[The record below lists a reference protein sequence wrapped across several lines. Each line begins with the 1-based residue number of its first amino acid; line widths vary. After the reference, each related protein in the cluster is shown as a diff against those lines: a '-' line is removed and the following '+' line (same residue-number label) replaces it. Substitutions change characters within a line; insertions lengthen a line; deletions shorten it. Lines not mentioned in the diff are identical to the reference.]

1 MTTLP
6 ISNTAR
12 SIMTVFT
19 VCLVALL
26 MVFVP
31 LGAEAAGDIS
41 LKSPVITQ
49 EENSFVF
56 SVSANGITSDI
67 SANAVLATYDNSG
80 ICKTKLVEP
89 MTNHGVDIRLPY
101 NAEETS
107 YKLMLLDSQNLLK
120 PLCPAVSG
128 ELKWENKITILS
140 DDVCSFNSYD
150 NKLEYY
156 IDPVNTDETKS
167 IRLSANVQAY
177 LNKVM
182 ASTLD
187 SILYTPDIL
196 LEFEDTNGDGA
207 YDIIN
212 ATQYLYCLVDSV
224 DTGNG
229 RIGLNGRVVS
239 LDFESEDVTTILIDA
254 TGNALSLSDFAEG
267 DLVAVVTD
275 GTAPRYYNYIEL
287 VNLKDS
293 FVEGMVEATW
303 TSAGAKYVSVNGQD
317 YIDLTDMI
325 CAGDEGTFYIGVTG
339 KIVDF
344 VPVPVVPN
352 YGYVL
357 EAAPVYSAFSNTWQ
371 IRMLTADDG
380 VVTYEVDEDYGSDFE
395 SYLSCLDGWNVYT
408 ANRLDWVRS
417 STDANRLVEF
427 ALNSDGKISEI
438 YVADGTANAIYSG
451 SEYNSVTQKIGGKT
465 LEDDI
470 IIFYTDVADP
480 EDAFA
485 TDISYLTDGAE
496 YGGLVFKDAFNR
508 ENCVMIV
515 TYAYVPFD
523 ASNGFAVATHISK
536 GYDENGSE
544 VYEVSYIQGDKTG
557 VLIFNDDSED
567 IYSYG
572 GFNCSV
578 GDAFMYKTDANGI
591 VTEYAKVATLIQ
603 DYSLEVNPEL
613 DIEYVLGENTE
624 LIYGYIANETQLT
637 HSLGELITINE
648 FGTESTLL
656 LPDNADVYLH
666 KSNARNTEVFMCD
679 SLFTESVGYFEPK
692 TNAATMVL
700 ALSSDDIVSCI
711 YALNQRVDIV
721 SMSPVPGETEQ
732 ENKITIISD
741 NVASFSSNTLRYY
754 PDYKSSEL
762 VDLKL
767 SSSFEVYYN
776 NVLMTSVSFNEL
788 LSQKDTVLEF
798 EDINEDGV
806 FDVLYAT
813 NYTYFSIEERNVK
826 ENKLVLGATDIA
838 LDFESED
845 KTIVLTDITGRQLS
859 LGHFEIG
866 DIVAV
871 ATDGVSA
878 TEYNNYIKIV
888 NLADSFIEGMAE
900 STFTMGGSKF
910 VTVSGEDYVDSTDI
924 ISAGD
929 EGTFYIGVTGKIVD
943 FVELPVTS
951 AYGYLLQAAQNSSAF
966 NDTWQ
971 IKLLTSDEG
980 VVICDI
986 DEKLKDCDLDFD
998 GISDFENYLSTLD
1011 GWDSSIG
1018 MLQWVRASADA
1029 NRLVEFELNSNGV
1042 VESLYPA
1049 YGLARQI
1056 TASKY
1061 SSELDKMGDTFL
1073 EEDMIIFDV
1082 DVNDADDAKVGDI
1095 SSLIDKALYSGYIF
1109 QNADSRKNSVMVV
1122 TQRQIT
1128 FSAEDGFAIVE
1139 KIAKCQN
1146 ADGEIVYNVNIV
1158 KAEEERI
1165 ITFTDD
1171 SEDIYSSDKTF
1182 KDLNIGDVIYFMA
1195 DTEDVVSYYAVLA
1208 EYDTDFAL
1216 NSSAAIDYV
1225 CDRFGED
1232 ARIHTGY
1239 LYHFEKGSK
1248 VSTAHIASGTTV
1260 ATINDVTAYAIGD
1273 NTYQY
1278 TYNDVNPRNE
1288 KIETG
1293 DYLATENTEYWTMST
1308 DLSTATP
1315 VIFVEIDGDIID
1327 IYSANQ
1333 RVSVSF
1339 VEIPQI
1345 VW

>member
-41 LKSPVITQ
+41 LNSPVITQ

-140 DDVCSFNSYD
+140 DDVCSFNGYD

-156 IDPVNTDETKS
+156 IDPVNTDETKT
-167 IRLSANVQAY
+167 IRLSSTVQAY

-196 LEFEDTNGDGA
+196 LEFEDTNGDDA

-224 DTGNG
+224 DTENG

-357 EAAPVYSAFSNTWQ
+357 EAGISSTAFGNTWQ
-371 IRMLTADDG
+371 VKLITPDDG
-380 VVTYEVDEDYGSDFE
+380 VVTYEGDEDYGSDFE
-395 SYLSCLDGWNVYT
+395 SYLSCLDGWNVY

-451 SEYNSVTQKIGGKT
+451 SEYNSVTQKIEGKT

-523 ASNGFAVATHISK
+523 ASNGFA
-536 GYDENGSE
+536 
-544 VYEVSYIQGDKTG
+544 
-557 VLIFNDDSED
+557 
-567 IYSYG
+567 
-572 GFNCSV
+572 
-578 GDAFMYKTDANGI
+578 I
-591 VTEYAKVATLIQ
+591 VT
-603 DYSLEVNPEL
+603 
-613 DIEYVLGENTE
+613 
-624 LIYGYIANETQLT
+624 
-637 HSLGELITINE
+637 
-648 FGTESTLL
+648 
-656 LPDNADVYLH
+656 
-666 KSNARNTEVFMCD
+666 R
-679 SLFTESVGYFEPK
+679 
-692 TNAATMVL
+692 
-700 ALSSDDIVSCI
+700 
-711 YALNQRVDIV
+711 
-721 SMSPVPGETEQ
+721 
-732 ENKITIISD
+732 
-741 NVASFSSNTLRYY
+741 
-754 PDYKSSEL
+754 
-762 VDLKL
+762 
-767 SSSFEVYYN
+767 
-776 NVLMTSVSFNEL
+776 
-788 LSQKDTVLEF
+788 
-798 EDINEDGV
+798 
-806 FDVLYAT
+806 
-813 NYTYFSIEERNVK
+813 
-826 ENKLVLGATDIA
+826 
-838 LDFESED
+838 
-845 KTIVLTDITGRQLS
+845 
-859 LGHFEIG
+859 
-866 DIVAV
+866 
-871 ATDGVSA
+871 
-878 TEYNNYIKIV
+878 
-888 NLADSFIEGMAE
+888 
-900 STFTMGGSKF
+900 
-910 VTVSGEDYVDSTDI
+910 
-924 ISAGD
+924 
-929 EGTFYIGVTGKIVD
+929 
-943 FVELPVTS
+943 
-951 AYGYLLQAAQNSSAF
+951 
-966 NDTWQ
+966 
-971 IKLLTSDEG
+971 
-980 VVICDI
+980 
-986 DEKLKDCDLDFD
+986 
-998 GISDFENYLSTLD
+998 
-1011 GWDSSIG
+1011 
-1018 MLQWVRASADA
+1018 
-1029 NRLVEFELNSNGV
+1029 
-1042 VESLYPA
+1042 
-1049 YGLARQI
+1049 
-1056 TASKY
+1056 
-1061 SSELDKMGDTFL
+1061 
-1073 EEDMIIFDV
+1073 
-1082 DVNDADDAKVGDI
+1082 
-1095 SSLIDKALYSGYIF
+1095 
-1109 QNADSRKNSVMVV
+1109 
-1122 TQRQIT
+1122 
-1128 FSAEDGFAIVE
+1128 
-1139 KIAKCQN
+1139 IAKAQN
-1146 ADGEIVYNVNIV
+1146 ADGDETYTVNYV
-1158 KAEEERI
+1158 QAGEEGV

-1171 SEDIYSSDKTF
+1171 SEDEYSLEATYKN
-1182 KDLNIGDVIYFMA
+1182 LCVGDVIYYHA
-1195 DTEDVVSYYAVLA
+1195 DDNDIVTSYAVLA
-1208 EYDTDFAL
+1208 GYAGDFAL
-1216 NSSAAIDYV
+1216 NTAVYEDFLGDA
-1225 CDRFGED
+1225 FGD
-1232 ARIHTGY
+1232 DIRVHTGY
-1239 LYHFEKGSK
+1239 LYYRGGPNEAYIANTTS
-1248 VSTAHIASGTTV
+1248 VSTAADV
-1260 ATINDVTAYAIGD
+1260 AHYLVNND
-1273 NTYQY
+1273 TYQY
-1278 TYNDVNPRNE
+1278 TYDDYNQRY
-1288 KIETG
+1288 IRIRTG

-1315 VIFVEIDGDIID
+1315 VIFVEVDGDIID